1 MKETMNRQSNK
12 MTFEKLRSGVW
23 LVEYALE
30 KLALEKGSAIAI
42 DMPMDVKSV
51 TKDDV
56 ANYIFG
62 PKEGD
67 TPDRAKYG
75 QGIKFSEPEIKGDS
89 PELVEYIGMQ
99 NLIKALKENLGLK
112 AGKLVFGF
120 EDGTS
125 RDLPW
130 GALDDVVM
138 GGVSESQFRIVPNGG
153 ETGGPT
159 CLFRGMLTKLYFVTS
174 TNGS

>member
-1 MKETMNRQSNK
+1 MENIIILYNDCE
-12 MTFEKLRSGVW
+12 FVNKLRTSFDCF
-23 LVEYALE
+23 LLQ
-30 KLALEKGSAIAI
+30 KLFRR
-42 DMPMDVKSV
+42 
-51 TKDDV
+51 KDDV
-56 ANYIFG
+56 ANYTFG

-67 TPDRAKYG
+67 TPDRAKYS
-75 QGIKFSEPEIKGDS
+75 QIKDDS

-125 RDLPW
+125 RNLPW

-159 CLFRGMLTKLYFVTS
+159 SLFTGMLTKLYFVTS